1 MSGKAYHI
9 RDLRHFIVEA
19 LNRESAKR
27 AHVNIFSIA
36 PLRRPWY
43 RRVFGWLW

>member
-1 MSGKAYHI
+1 MKAYKLV
-9 RDLRHFIVEA
+9 DLKFLIVEA
-19 LNRESAKR
+19 LNRESAER